1 MKTITH
7 NQHLKEECETLRKGS
22 PSSLSSLQPSGLF
35 SSAAQVSQ
43 TESKSSENSLRKSF
57 WKGSNLTTALIGPV
71 VSVLQNKLEALSRK
85 MTWRK
90 VLGMF
95 LAGPLAFG
103 SDLVYSLFKL
113 ETKISG
119 WYYDNF
125 RYLFMCLGPYLMA
138 CFIALG
144 FYFYYSPVNHKNS
157 WGGCLPLSIP
167 IAKMM
172 WMIRVTN
179 DVEWHQVPPYTYF
192 GGAALIV
199 ITFWFVGDDL
209 MYIYNHRI
217 RNAASTMDNITNN
230 RKALPAE
237 DVVDMYAKTW
247 AKLRSI

>member
-1 MKTITH
+1 MKTIIN
-7 NQHLKEECETLRKGS
+7 NQHIKEECETLRKDS
-22 PSSLSSLQPSGLF
+22 PQFLSSLQLSGL
-35 SSAAQVSQ
+35 SSFVAQVSANAKL
-43 TESKSSENSLRKSF
+43 SLKDLYRKSS
-57 WKGSNLTTALIGPV
+57 NLMTALIGPV
-71 VSVLQNKLEALSRK
+71 VSTLQNKLEALSRK

-113 ETKISG
+113 
-119 WYYDNF
+119 DNF

-172 WMIRVTN
+172 WMIGVTN
-179 DVEWHQVPPYTYF
+179 DVEWHQVPPATYF

-230 RKALPAE
+230 RKALPADQAVE
-237 DVVDMYAKTW
+237 MYATTW
-247 AKLRSI
+247 NKLRSI

>member
-1 MKTITH
+1 
-7 NQHLKEECETLRKGS
+7 
-22 PSSLSSLQPSGLF
+22 
-35 SSAAQVSQ
+35 
-43 TESKSSENSLRKSF
+43 
-57 WKGSNLTTALIGPV
+57 
-71 VSVLQNKLEALSRK
+71 
-85 MTWRK
+85 
-90 VLGMF
+90 LGMF

-172 WMIRVTN
+172 WMIGVTN
-179 DVEWHQVPPYTYF
+179 DVEWHQVPPATYF

-209 MYIYNHRI
+209 ITVSEMQRPQWTISPTTERLYLLI
-217 RNAASTMDNITNN
+217 RLLKCMLLLGIN
-230 RKALPAE
+230 
-237 DVVDMYAKTW
+237 
-247 AKLRSI
+247 

>member
-1 MKTITH
+1 MKTII
-7 NQHLKEECETLRKGS
+7 NNHLKEECETLRKGS
-22 PSSLSSLQPSGLF
+22 PQFLSSLGLSGL
-35 SSAAQVSQ
+35 SSFVVQRKRLVS
-43 TESKSSENSLRKSF
+43 KNSENSLRKSF

-71 VSVLQNKLEALSRK
+71 VSTLQIKLALSRK

-113 ETKISG
+113 ETRISG

-172 WMIRVTN
+172 WMIGVTN
-179 DVEWHQVPPYTYF
+179 DVEWHQVPPATYF

-199 ITFWFVGDDL
+199 LLFWFVGDDL